1 MIQNNIENTKT
12 CKTLFFSVNKKL
24 IYHETSYRLALAS
37 FTFLLYSIILV
48 SRDDIFVLILLA
60 DSRLGVPRP
69 RPQVG
74 GYLHHPLGRGLGV
87 AGQEV
92 VPAHQPV
99 REAQVAEGALE
110 VEAVAEEDLVDSK
123 HELLVAEARGAA
135 AATLVRLGPGV
146 GQGVVPQSVLP
157 SEGLWWVQ

>member
-1 MIQNNIENTKT
+1 M
-12 CKTLFFSVNKKL
+12 L
-24 IYHETSYRLALAS
+24 
-37 FTFLLYSIILV
+37 
-48 SRDDIFVLILLA
+48 
-60 DSRLGVPRP
+60 
-69 RPQVG
+69 
-74 GYLHHPLGRGLGV
+74 
-87 AGQEV
+87 GQEV

-157 SEGLWWVQ
+157 SEGLSWVQ

>member
-24 IYHETSYRLALAS
+24 IYHEISYRLALAS
-37 FTFLLYSIILV
+37 FTFLLFSIKLV
-48 SRDDIFVLILLA
+48 TRDDIFVLILLV
-60 DSRLGVPRP
+60 DSRL

-74 GYLHHPLGRGLGV
+74 GYLHHPLGRDLRVLG
-87 AGQEV
+87 QQV

-99 REAQVAEGALE
+99 REAQVADGTLE

-123 HELLVAEARGAA
+123 HELLVAEAWGAA
-135 AATLVRLGPGV
+135 PATLVRLGPGV
-146 GQGVVPQSVLP
+146 GECVVPQSVLP
-157 SEGLWWVQ
+157 SEGLSWVK

>member
-1 MIQNNIENTKT
+1 MIHNI
-12 CKTLFFSVNKKL
+12 
-24 IYHETSYRLALAS
+24 
-37 FTFLLYSIILV
+37 IIV
-48 SRDDIFVLILLA
+48 VTRSVLILLA
-60 DSRLGVPRP
+60 GVSRC

-74 GYLHHPLGRGLGV
+74 GNLHHPPGRGLGV

-99 REAQVAEGALE
+99 TEAQEADGALE

-135 AATLVRLGPGV
+135 PVTLVLRGPGV
-146 GQGVVPQSVLP
+146 GEGVVPQSVLP
-157 SEGLWWVQ
+157 SEGLSWV